1 MEAKESLQKFLDS
14 EMDQQGFVIDDD
26 SKADWALSK
35 ISQYKKKI
43 EENNLLAE
51 EKIYKIESWNK
62 QVNDEAQQSVDY
74 FQSLLAE
81 YAETIR
87 KENPKFKT
95 LKLPSGRIRYKKQ
108 QPKWHYKDDEVV
120 EALKDAGMTDYIKV
134 KETPSK
140 SDIKKAFVVSDGK
153 VINPDTGEI
162 VTGIEVEEREDKFE
176 VVTDE

>member
-1 MEAKESLQKFLDS
+1 VEAKKSLQEFLDS
-14 EMDQQGFVIDDD
+14 EHKEGFRVTED
-26 SKADWALSK
+26 SSANWALRK
-35 ISQYKKKI
+35 IAQHKRKI

-51 EKIYKIESWNK
+51 EEIHKIETWNK
-62 QVNDEAQQSVDY
+62 QVNDEAQQSIDY

-81 YAETIR
+81 YAEVIR

-120 EALKDAGMTDYIKV
+120 KALKDAGMTDYIKV

-162 VTGIEVEEREDKFE
+162 VTGIEVEERAEKFE
-176 VVTDE
+176 VVTE

>member
-1 MEAKESLQKFLDS
+1 MEAKKSLQEFLDS
-14 EMDQQGFVIDDD
+14 EHKEGFRVTED
-26 SKADWALSK
+26 SSANWALRK
-35 ISQYKKKI
+35 IAQHKRKI

-51 EKIYKIESWNK
+51 EEIHKIETWNK
-62 QVNDEAQQSVDY
+62 QVNDEAQQSIDY

-81 YAETIR
+81 YAEVIR

-120 EALKDAGMTDYIKV
+120 KALKDAGMTDYIKV

-162 VTGIEVEEREDKFE
+162 VTGIEVEERAEKFE
-176 VVTDE
+176 VVTE

>member
-14 EMDQQGFVIDDD
+14 EHEDRFKVTDD
-26 SKADWALSK
+26 SSANWALRK
-35 ISQYKKKI
+35 IAQHKKQM
-43 EENNLLAE
+43 EQNNLLAE
-51 EKIYKIESWNK
+51 EEIHKIEAWNK
-62 QVNDEAQQSVDY
+62 QVNDEAQQSIDY

-87 KENPKFKT
+87 NENPKFKT

-108 QPKWHYKDDEVV
+108 QPKWNYDDEQVV
-120 EALKDAGMTDYIKV
+120 QALKEADMTDYIKV

-140 SDIKKAFVVSDGK
+140 SDIKKAFVVSGSQ
-153 VINPDTGEI
+153 VIDPETGI
-162 VTGIEVEEREDKFE
+162 IIPGIEVEEREDKFE